1 MPSAPLSAA
10 AMLVFPRAFRVS
22 LTALAVVSVSLAGC
36 AGNTPAPK
44 SAAAV
49 APTSVV
55 VPVYAPASRDP
66 WLFKGSDIRPN
77 PAWTFGTLSN
87 GLRYAVRR
95 NGVPPGQVAIRVRI
109 DAGSLYENEDERGFA
124 HLLEHMSFRASQY
137 VPDGEAK
144 RVWQRLG
151 ATFGS
156 DSNAQTTPTQTVYRL
171 DLPSATET
179 SVDESLKIL
188 SGMMDKPVIDAKTL
202 NSERPVVLSEQRE
215 QPGPQVRVGDAQRAA
230 LFAGQPLADRSPIGT
245 IKTLEAATPAS
256 VAAFHERWYRPD
268 RTVIAIAG
276 DVDPAVLER
285 LVVKN
290 FSAWKSNTPNP
301 ADPDFGK
308 PDPSQPIAG
317 SIVEPTVPTAI
328 SYGVLRPWKYQDDT
342 ILFNQNRMVDT
353 MATLVINRRL
363 EQRARAGGSFLAA
376 QVSLDDIARSVN
388 GTFVQV
394 MPLGDDWQAAL
405 RDARAV
411 VAQAE
416 RTPPTAAEVAMAVSD
431 YDTALR
437 TRSETA
443 AAEAGTAQADDIV
456 GAVDIRETVASPEDS
471 YKIFTDARD
480 AKFFTP
486 DRVFAATKRIFQGD
500 ATRVF
505 LNAREPS
512 ENLTAKVEGALKA
525 AVARVAARRAD
536 GPVPTFAQLPVP
548 ATAGTVVK
556 QEAIEG
562 VGMTQVDFANGVKLI
577 AFPNKSEANRVYV
590 RVRFGGGLAALPNNR
605 ETPAWAG
612 AIALL
617 AGGVGAID
625 QEGLDR
631 MTAGRRIGMDFSI
644 DDDAFEIAA
653 STSPADLA
661 DQLRLIAAKLN
672 KPRWDANPVVR
683 ARAAMLS
690 SLAGEDSSPAAVLGK
705 RLEEQLHAGDP
716 RWGPPPRAEVEK
728 LTPAAF
734 KAFWEPILA
743 SGGIEVQVFGDVEVP
758 TMIDAV
764 GKSLGALAPRPA
776 PTLSNAPIRFPAH
789 VATPLTLRHTGND
802 TQAAAV
808 IAWPTGAGVDGIA
821 ESRRLDV
828 LAAIFND
835 RLFERLRQGNGVSYS
850 PNVDSGWPIRLPGGG
865 RVVALGQVPPD
876 QTGTFLTMSREIAAD
891 LATNPVQADELR
903 RILGPIGQSLMR
915 NSTGNQF
922 WMRLSEGATSDPRI
936 YASIRSLGTDY
947 GSSTPETL
955 RATAQKYF
963 RPDAEWSMIVL
974 PKDAAKPAGTR

>member
-1 MPSAPLSAA
+1 MH
-10 AMLVFPRAFRVS
+10 VFPRAFRVS
-22 LTALAVVSVSLAGC
+22 LTALAVVSVSLSGC
-36 AGNTPAPK
+36 GGNNTPPK
-44 SAAAV
+44 SASSASRGRAP
-49 APTSVV
+49 APT
-55 VPVYAPASRDP
+55 PTYTPASRDP

-124 HLLEHMSFRASQY
+124 HLLEHMSFRASEY

-171 DLPSATET
+171 DLPSANAG

-202 NSERPVVLSEQRE
+202 NAERPVVLSEQRE

-245 IKTLEAATPAS
+245 IKTLEAATPDM
-256 VAAFHERWYRPD
+256 VLAFHTRWYRPE
-268 RTVIAIAG
+268 RTVIAISG
-276 DVDPAVLER
+276 DMDPAVLEQ
-285 LVVKN
+285 LVIKN
-290 FSAWKSNTPNP
+290 FSGWKETTPNP

-308 PDPSQPIAG
+308 PDPKQPVAG
-317 SIVEPTVPTAI
+317 SIVEPTVPTAV
-328 SYGVLRPWKYQDDT
+328 SYGVLRPWKFQDDT

-394 MPLGDDWQAAL
+394 LPLGDDWQAAL

-411 VAQAE
+411 VAEAE
-416 RTPPTAAEVAMAVSD
+416 RSPPTATEVAMAVSD

-480 AKFFTP
+480 QGFFTP
-486 DRVFAATKRIFQGD
+486 ARVFASTKRIFQGD

-505 LNAREPS
+505 LNTREPS
-512 ENLTAKVEGALKA
+512 DNLTAKVEGALKA
-525 AVARVAARRAD
+525 ATARVAARKAD

-548 ATAGTVVK
+548 ATPGTVAK
-556 QEAIEG
+556 QAEIPG

-590 RVRFGGGLAALPNNR
+590 RVRFGGGLAALPGDR

-612 AIALL
+612 SIALV
-617 AGGVGAID
+617 ASGVGAID

-644 DDDAFEIAA
+644 DDDAFEIA
-653 STSPADLA
+653 STTSPADLA

-672 KPRWDANPVVR
+672 KPRWDPNPVLR

-705 RLEEQLHAGDP
+705 KLEEQLHAGDP

-728 LTPAAF
+728 LTPAQF
-734 KAFWEPILA
+734 KAFWEPIMA

-758 TMIDAV
+758 AIIDAV
-764 GKSLGALAPRPA
+764 GKSLGALPPRPE

-789 VATPLTLRHTGND
+789 ITNPLTLRHTGND

-828 LAAIFND
+828 LAAIFSD

-850 PNVDSGWPIRLPGGG
+850 PNVDSNWPIRLPGGG
-865 RVVALGQVPPD
+865 RIVALGQVPPD

-891 LATNPVQADELR
+891 LVANPVQEDELR
-903 RILGPIGQSLMR
+903 RILGPIGQTLMR
-915 NSTGNQF
+915 NATGNQF
-922 WMRLSEGATSDPRI
+922 WMRLSEGATRDPRI
-936 YASIRSLGTDY
+936 YASINSIGADY

-963 RPDAEWSMIVL
+963 VPGAEWSMIVL
-974 PKDAAKPAGTR
+974 PKDAAKPAGTN